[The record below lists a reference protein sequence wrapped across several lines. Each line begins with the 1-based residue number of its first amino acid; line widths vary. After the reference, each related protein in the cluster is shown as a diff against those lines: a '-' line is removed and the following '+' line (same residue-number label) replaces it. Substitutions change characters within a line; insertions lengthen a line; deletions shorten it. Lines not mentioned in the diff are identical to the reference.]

1 MVLKS
6 KSRHKPIFKQFVRLR
21 ENPQDR
27 TKLLNF
33 KKKKWENLIKYYKKR
48 FKRYEKFKPLDQSRY
63 TVTLHPIK
71 GTSYS
76 RRYRDSLQAGKRFRL
91 FYGNMLK
98 SHFKKHL
105 RNLKTVN
112 HNSPEIFLLKQ
123 LEKRLDTVL
132 YRSKFAATFRHAKQ
146 MIVHGVIL
154 VNGYRLKSPNYMVKP
169 GDLISIEKKAH
180 FLVENTIKNSK
191 IWPLPA
197 KNLVINYKTLEVF
210 YTNPDPTQYSTEFSF
225 NLNLEKLITSYYYT

>member
-6 KSRHKPIFKQFVRLR
+6 KSRHKPIFKQFIRLR

-71 GTSYS
+71 GTSYA

-98 SHFKKHL
+98 SHFKKQL
-105 RNLKTVN
+105 QNFKTIK
-112 HNSPEIFLLKQ
+112 HKSPKIFLLKQ
-123 LEKRLDTVL
+123 FEKRLDTIL
-132 YRSKFAATFRHAKQ
+132 YRSKFAATFRHARQ
-146 MIVHGVIL
+146 MIVHDSIL
-154 VNGYRLKSPNYMVKP
+154 VNGLKIKSTNYKAKS
-169 GDLISIEKKAH
+169 GDLISVQKKAH
-180 FLVENTIKNSK
+180 FLVQNAIKNSK

-197 KNLVINYKTLEVF
+197 KNLVINYKTLEIF
-210 YTNPDPTQYSTEFSF
+210 YTNPDPTHHSTDFLF
-225 NLNLEKLITSYYYT
+225 NLNIEKLITSYYYT